1 MATITFEYDAR
12 NSLLQTLIEAM
23 QKAGAKISGTNN
35 AVTYSPKFIKMI
47 TEASKAPKRELTSEL
62 KHKYFG
68 NL

>member
-12 NSLLQTLIEAM
+12 SSLLQTLIEAM
-23 QKAGAKISGTNN
+23 QKAGAKILGTKNT
-35 AVTYSPKFIKMI
+35 VTYNPEFVKMI